1 MIDKFR
7 NIFAI
12 PELRQRIFFT
22 LSLLVVVRIGAHIPV
37 PGINTEALGA
47 AVQNFQN
54 TLFGLYDLFAGGA
67 FQKATYFCSGYNALH
82 ISIYYSSAHGCR
94 SALLSA
100 FTKGGG

>member
-12 PELRQRIFFT
+12 PELRQRIIFT

-47 AVQNFQN
+47 AIQNFQN

-67 FQKATYFCSGYNALH
+67 FQKARFFLPKILIVYIGIYVHLLH
-82 ISIYYSSAHGCR
+82 PEH
-94 SALLSA
+94 LHELN
-100 FTKGGG
+100 F